1 MIRVTIWNEFV
12 HEKTEQR
19 VADIYPNGIHG
30 CIAEFLGKEEDFEI
44 RTATLDMEEHGLTEE
59 VLFERLRKGYLEGY
73 TKNYTPVHV
82 ISDDHSLCG
91 EVCKVRLVSVGDD
104 CCMGEL
110 V

>member
-1 MIRVTIWNEFV
+1 M
-12 HEKTEQR
+12 
-19 VADIYPNGIHG
+19 
-30 CIAEFLGKEEDFEI
+30 
-44 RTATLDMEEHGLTEE
+44 TEE